1 MWACLGVLKLMKYL
15 SKNISVLFVAVPL
28 ALSACVSPNDV
39 AMKVGAPPQLEAGG
53 KSTVSLR
60 ALQTRRFDTLDE
72 RELLHAA
79 TQTLQDLGFTISES
93 SLDAGVLVGT
103 KRRDAVEAGQVT
115 VQVIL
120 TVLAALG
127 GNYHDPIWDKE
138 QTIVVT
144 LVTTPVQNTRQIETR
159 VSFDRRLINNYGQL
173 WRAELILDAPIYQEF
188 FEKLS
193 KSVFLEAHKQ

>member
-1 MWACLGVLKLMKYL
+1 M
-15 SKNISVLFVAVPL
+15 LFVAVPL

-39 AMKVGAPPQLEAGG
+39 AMKVGAPPELEAEG

-60 ALQTRRFDTLDE
+60 ALQIRRFDTLDE
-72 RELLHAA
+72 RGLLQAA
-79 TQTLQDLGFTISES
+79 TQTLQGLGFTISES

-103 KRRDAVEAGQVT
+103 KQRDAVETGQVAG
-115 VQVIL
+115 QVIL
-120 TVLAALG
+120 TLLAAFG
-127 GNYHDPIWDKE
+127 GTYHQATYDKE

-144 LVTTPVQNTRQIETR
+144 LVTTPIQNSRQIETR
-159 VSFDRRLINNYGQL
+159 VSFDRRLTNNLGQL

-193 KSVFLEAHKQ
+193 KSVFLEAHEL